1 MAIDGIQHGS
11 TATQKKKRWNKN
23 LRPFASIEVFK
34 IIYPINRTMDYNLK
48 VNGITSTNI
57 KILSMKAV

>member
-1 MAIDGIQHGS
+1 MAIDGIQNGS
-11 TATQKKKRWNKN
+11 TATQKKRWNKN

-34 IIYPINRTMDYNLK
+34 IIYAINRTMDYNLK
-48 VNGITSTNI
+48 VNGITSTNS